1 MMDAGDYLL
10 IDGMSLKIRQVIG
23 SVVYLE
29 TGARLDM
36 DEAKRYKCSSGR
48 AQSVCVKS
56 RNVGITHKMKQLG
69 LL

>member
-1 MMDAGDYLL
+1 MDAGDYLL

-29 TGARLDM
+29 TGVRLDM
-36 DEAKRYKCSSGR
+36 DKAKQYKCSSER